1 MRGISLHGEL
11 LRIISQGLKYGKV
24 HSVFNRTINII
35 DDNGYMISLITKT
48 LDEAPISILVDT
60 KDFSSSGILI
70 GKDVCFSEREVAVG
84 SNVIDIS
91 KARTYDLKRGT
102 FRANY
107 SLLEKNLKILRHL
120 MDTKGPKET
129 QSFDLMAFQMVRSRT
144 KSLKRACLREDLKE
158 MTILGRSL
166 MGLGQGLTPSGDD
179 VLMGLFLVLGLEG
192 SPMNYLDFILREI
205 IQEKTEDTTDV
216 SYQGLLRASNGFYRS
231 ILVEAVEALTTW
243 GNIEQILIEVLSI
256 GHSSGRDLLYGILTG
271 YEILVEKE
279 NGNVNEDNY

>member
-1 MRGISLHGEL
+1 
-11 LRIISQGLKYGKV
+11 
-24 HSVFNRTINII
+24 
-35 DDNGYMISLITKT
+35 
-48 LDEAPISILVDT
+48 
-60 KDFSSSGILI
+60 
-70 GKDVCFSEREVAVG
+70 
-84 SNVIDIS
+84 
-91 KARTYDLKRGT
+91 
-102 FRANY
+102 
-107 SLLEKNLKILRHL
+107 